1 MCGASNCTVAS
12 ALVLSSMSI
21 ATNAP
26 LTSND
31 GAALIGSHEFTLI
44 VLDLTSLFVIVHLS
58 ASVQFLDDMIF
69 VVVVVAGAAGC
80 FFFFFCLILMAKRKM
95 EIGKYRRPE
104 ERKAQGAQRTALRT
118 CLIQEE
124 QELCGNPMTA

>member
-1 MCGASNCTVAS
+1 
-12 ALVLSSMSI
+12 MSI

-80 FFFFFCLILMAKRKM
+80 FFFFLLSYLDGKKKDGDRK
-95 EIGKYRRPE
+95 IQTPRRAE
-104 ERKAQGAQRTALRT
+104 STGSTEDSLEDLLNTRRTGTLWEPNDRLSCRPQAL
-118 CLIQEE
+118 
-124 QELCGNPMTA
+124 